1 MDDFAVLVGVLAS
14 SSFAINLYLI
24 KSVAT
29 LCEKVARLEGKLSSQ
44 AWETF
49 QAVIRYT
56 RFIRW
61 VSMETELIALTGV
74 LVIGIGMLLKVGTH
88 ASNR

>member
-49 QAVIRYT
+49 QARVRYT
-56 RFIRW
+56 THTPAFL
-61 VSMETELIALTGV
+61 METELIGLVGV
-74 LVIGIGMLLKVGTH
+74 LVLGMGLLLKVGTH